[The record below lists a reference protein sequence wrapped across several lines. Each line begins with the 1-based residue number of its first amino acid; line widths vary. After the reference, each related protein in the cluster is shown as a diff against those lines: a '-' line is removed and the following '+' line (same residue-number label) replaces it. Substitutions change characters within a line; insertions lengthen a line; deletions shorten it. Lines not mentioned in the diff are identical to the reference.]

1 MSKICNLIDEL
12 VRYGIDKELIEKDDI
27 IYITNRLLE
36 FFKVDEY
43 NPSDD
48 RGSRALA
55 EILDDM
61 TNYAIETGLLTN
73 DTITYRDLYDTAI
86 MGLITPPPSAVRSK
100 FKTLYNS

>member
-48 RGSRALA
+48 SDRKIQ
-55 EILDDM
+55 EISEIR
-61 TNYAIETGLLTN
+61 YKI
-73 DTITYRDLYDTAI
+73 
-86 MGLITPPPSAVRSK
+86 V
-100 FKTLYNS
+100 